1 MGKELYDHAKPK
13 FLQHISFLVTLG
25 ILVPSSCYANNNG
38 FEDINYRATK
48 EKYLHNI
55 TPKFSEYAYTN
66 SSVLKPP
73 TNNNLEFESV
83 YHLELTLRDSA
94 MSINTV
100 GSLYRYWKYR
110 VLPSLRNAALSG
122 LPEAKSAYITCESS
136 SSSSSSSSNNHHNH
150 HDNNNVE
157 EEIILSIASTGQL
170 LDSDLN
176 HITTSNGLLTRG
188 GSSRDLNLKNQNH
201 LEGGHDESSISSK
214 ESECR
219 IKSKLML
226 KKIKLVDHINL
237 LWGGLLC
244 KSEFDNVKYESD
256 LKNYNL
262 SQMNLAYSSLKA
274 SEEQFCDNILNFS
287 ANKVHRSRVE
297 NLNLLLFSENKN
309 FVEDK
314 DTIFHNSQV

>member
-1 MGKELYDHAKPK
+1 M
-13 FLQHISFLVTLG
+13 G
-25 ILVPSSCYANNNG
+25 ILVPSSCYENRG
-38 FEDINYRATK
+38 LDDVNYYATK

-55 TPKFSEYAYTN
+55 TPKFSEHAYTD

-73 TNNNLEFESV
+73 TNNDLEFENM
-83 YHLELTLRDSA
+83 YYLELTLRDSA

-110 VLPSLRNAALSG
+110 VLPSLRHVSLSG
-122 LPEAKSAYITCESS
+122 VPGAKSAYFTCEK
-136 SSSSSSSSNNHHNH
+136 NTNHNTTTNTNTSHSM
-150 HDNNNVE
+150 E
-157 EEIILSIASTGQL
+157 EAILLSIASTGQL

-176 HITTSNGLLTRG
+176 HIDTSNGHHAPRG
-188 GSSRDLNLKNQNH
+188 GGFSQDLNTKKQNH
-201 LEGGHDESSISSK
+201 LDGGNDDSSISSK

-226 KKIKLVDHINL
+226 KKIKLVDHINF

-244 KSEFDNVKYESD
+244 KAEFDNVKYERD

-274 SEEQFCDNILNFS
+274 NEEQFCDNILNFS

-297 NLNLLLFSENKN
+297 NLNVLLFLENKN